1 MKIICEGLD
10 LSDAVLKV
18 VKACSTRTT
27 NPILE
32 CIKISARND
41 GLTLLS
47 TDGEIAIQKK
57 INAEVLEEGEIA
69 VPGKYFSDFIK
80 KLENV
85 QITLSSENDTLTIR
99 YADAES
105 VLQLLNVND
114 FPSIDM
120 QINENQFTMAQKD
133 LKELILKTTFCCA
146 QDDSRPVLK
155 GCLIEAADGVVIC
168 TALDG
173 YRMAVCKRNVI
184 SMNTPLSI
192 ICPARTLNEIAR
204 MLTGEGEEIV
214 LYVQKGMLLVSI
226 DDTVLTSRLY
236 DGEFV
241 NRNNIIPKAF
251 SSEIVVDCTAL
262 RESVERASILA
273 RTDKNSV
280 ISFDIRDGVANVNSN
295 TSIGRVNESVKIM
308 LDGKDVNIS
317 LNSKYVSECM
327 NAVPEEKTRIGF
339 NGAVAPCVITPV
351 MGDAYLYL
359 LLPVRTNG

>member
-1 MKIICEGLD
+1 MKVICEGLD
-10 LSDAVLKV
+10 LSDAILKV
-18 VKACSTRTT
+18 VKACSTKTT

-32 CIKISARND
+32 CIKISAKND

-85 QITLSSENDTLTIR
+85 QITLATDGDKLIIR

-105 VLQLLNVND
+105 VIQILNAED
-114 FPSIDM
+114 FPAIDLE
-120 QINENQFTMAQKD
+120 ISEKSFSLAQKD
-133 LKELILKTTFCCA
+133 LKELILRTTFCCA

-155 GCLIEAADGVVIC
+155 GCLVEANEGMVTF

-184 SMNTPLSI
+184 SMNADISV

-204 MLTGEGEEIV
+204 MLSGEGEEIV
-214 LYVQKGMLLVSI
+214 VYVQKGMMLVSVE
-226 DDTVLTSRLY
+226 DTILTSRLY

-241 NRNNIIPKAF
+241 NRNNIIPKAYA
-251 SSEIVVDCTAL
+251 SEIIVDCNAL
-262 RESVERASILA
+262 KESVERASILA
-273 RTDKNSV
+273 RTDKNSIIV
-280 ISFDIRDGVANVNSN
+280 FDIRDGAANISSN
-295 TSIGRVNESVKIM
+295 TSIGRINESVKIM
-308 LDGKDVNIS
+308 LDGKDVTIA

-327 NAVPEEKTRIGF
+327 NAITDEKTRIGF
-339 NGAVAPCVITPV
+339 NGAVSPCVIYPV
-351 MGDAYLYL
+351 SGDAYLYL